1 MGRETAI
8 DQLSPEHKKLLEERL
23 KRGFNGYVELA
34 EWLQAEGY
42 KISKS
47 SVHRYGQKLERKL
60 AAVQASTEAALMI
73 VESTPDDGDARS
85 QAVLSLV
92 QTDLFNALV
101 QMQEATDE
109 SNYDPEKRVNMLAK
123 AGKGIAE
130 IVKASVL
137 QKQHAIDVREKAEK
151 AAKEV
156 ETIVK
161 TGGLSDE
168 TADLI
173 RAKILGI
180 AE

>member
-8 DQLSPEHKKLLEERL
+8 DQLSPEHKKLLEDRL

-101 QMQEATDE
+101 QM
-109 SNYDPEKRVNMLAK
+109 
-123 AGKGIAE
+123 
-130 IVKASVL
+130 
-137 QKQHAIDVREKAEK
+137 
-151 AAKEV
+151 
-156 ETIVK
+156 
-161 TGGLSDE
+161 
-168 TADLI
+168 
-173 RAKILGI
+173 
-180 AE
+180 